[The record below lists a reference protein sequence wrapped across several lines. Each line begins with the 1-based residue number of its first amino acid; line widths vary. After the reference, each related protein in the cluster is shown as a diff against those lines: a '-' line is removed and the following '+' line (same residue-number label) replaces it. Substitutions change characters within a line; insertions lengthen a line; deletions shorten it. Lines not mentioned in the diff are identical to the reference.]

1 MFRNKP
7 EWILKRELRIE
18 CEETQ
23 MIADISQEQKTR
35 NTISY
40 HCAHREK
47 LHELRFQ
54 KIHSRHDGDDDDDG
68 HGQLHLQLVV
78 SQKLV
83 VVTKLFAAICVQTQN
98 TSQPVLLHI
107 KEGI

>member
-1 MFRNKP
+1 MFQNKP
-7 EWILKRELRIE
+7 QRELRIL

-23 MIADISQEQKTR
+23 MIVDISQEQKTR
-35 NTISY
+35 NLISY

-47 LHELRFQ
+47 FHELRFQ
-54 KIHSRHDGDDDDDG
+54 KMIHSRHDDDEDDDD
-68 HGQLHLQLVV
+68 GQLHLQLVV

-107 KEGI
+107 GEGI